1 MKQSMGEGG
10 MQGGREKERE
20 RERGERERGER
31 EREIVRERGGE
42 RERGS
47 GSKNDNDGCTREV
60 MYLTDDRSIAIA
72 NTKAVNFMFHNNLRK
87 WVNPSIP

>member
-1 MKQSMGEGG
+1 MQRYTGG
-10 MQGGREKERE
+10 KEKTLMA
-20 RERGERERGER
+20 G
-31 EREIVRERGGE
+31 
-42 RERGS
+42 ERGS

-72 NTKAVNFMFHNNLRK
+72 NTKAVNFMFHNNLGK